1 MSILVLT
8 SIIASLFL
16 VIGIAEPLA
25 ARLKLPFSVLLAA
38 LGVLIGAGA
47 SWFLRTPVTD
57 VLNPV
62 SEAILSLPIRSGVFL
77 YVFLPILIFQATL
90 GMHARR
96 MLDDVVP
103 ILVLAVVAVLLAT
116 LSVGYALH
124 WVSGLP
130 LMVCLLVG
138 AIISTTDPSA
148 VVSIFRS
155 ISAPQRL
162 ARIVEGESLLN
173 DAAAIALFSVFIG
186 FVMRGVPDP
195 DVIDAIVQFPW
206 LLLGGGA
213 VGWIMARMAVTLMG
227 WLAPYD
233 NAQISVSIALPPL
246 AFIAAGQLV
255 NASGVVAVV
264 AAGLTLNLMG
274 PKRLAPTAWA
284 NLREVWDLLAHYSGA
299 FIFVLAALLIPRLLG
314 ELRLSDLGLMAVVA
328 VAAIGSR
335 MGVLFGLLP
344 ALTALRASPAIEV
357 RYRLAILWGGLRGAV
372 TLALALAVTENALVT
387 PEVRRLVG
395 ILATGFTLFTLIVQG
410 TTLRLVIRR
419 LGLDRLSPLDAA
431 LAKQVIA
438 TALQSVR
445 SDVAEITQSY
455 GLSHDVV
462 RSEAKVFAKRVDI
475 AVAAAEDG
483 ATLQDR
489 DRITLG
495 LVALAGAERD
505 MIMERFRNRDISQE
519 VAETAL
525 AEADRLIEMTRSGGR
540 TGYRRAGRAFL
551 GNGRAMSLAIRLY
564 SRARISGLL
573 SRLVSERF
581 EILLM
586 QRLTLKDLHAFIDG
600 RIRRI
605 HGRRV
610 ADLLHDLLNRRAEE
624 VEQAI
629 EGLRLQFPGYA
640 EELERRLIRRKTIR
654 FEQREYDALMEE
666 GLVGEEL
673 HAQLSAEVQSRR
685 TALEGRTPLDLA
697 VQKQELVRQLPMLAA
712 LDETTRRRLSRAL
725 KTQFV
730 APGDIVIRRN
740 EAPRSVYFI
749 ASGAVELN
757 TAGQKL
763 RMGRGEMF
771 GQFSVLARRPRR
783 TEVRA
788 ITHGVLLALDE
799 AAFRKLME
807 RSPALRASV
816 RRSAEER
823 GLTAETMDGL
833 GLSEPRSASGG
844 QGRTGEPSVAPG
856 A

>member
-1 MSILVLT
+1 MSIVALT
-8 SIIASLFL
+8 SIVASLFL
-16 VIGIAEPLA
+16 VVGIAEPLA
-25 ARLKLPFSVLLAA
+25 ARLRLPFSVVLAA
-38 LGVLIGAGA
+38 VGLLIGLSAA
-47 SWFLRTPVTD
+47 WFLRTPVTD

-62 SEAILSLPIRSGVFL
+62 SEAILNLPIRSGIFL
-77 YVFLPILIFQATL
+77 YIFLPVLIFQATL
-90 GMHARR
+90 GMHVRR

-124 WVSGLP
+124 WTSSLP
-130 LMVCLLVG
+130 LMACLLVG

-148 VVSIFRS
+148 VVSIFRN

-195 DVIDAIVQFPW
+195 DIVGAIWGFPW
-206 LLLGGGA
+206 LLVGGGI
-213 VGWIMARMAVTLMG
+213 VGWTMARVAVTLMG
-227 WLAPYD
+227 WLTPHD

-246 AFIAAGQLV
+246 AFIVTEQLAG
-255 NASGVVAVV
+255 ASGVVAVV
-264 AAGLTLNLMG
+264 IAGLTLNLMG

-284 NLREVWDLLAHYSGA
+284 NLREVWDLLAHWSGA
-299 FIFVLAALLIPRLLG
+299 FIFILAALLIPRLLG
-314 ELRLSDLGLMAVVA
+314 ELRLSDLGLMAVVTA
-328 VAAIGSR
+328 AAIGSR
-335 MGVLFGLLP
+335 MMVLFGLLP
-344 ALTALRASPAIEV
+344 ALTILGASPTIEV

-372 TLALALAVTENALVT
+372 TLALALSVTENVLVA

-410 TTLRLVIRR
+410 MTLRPVIRL

-445 SDVAEITQSY
+445 ADVAEITGSY
-455 GLSHDVV
+455 GLSHDVI
-462 RSEAKVFAKRVDI
+462 RSEAKVFGERLNRAI
-475 AVAAAEDG
+475 AAAEDNT
-483 ATLQDR
+483 ALHDR

-495 LVALAGAERD
+495 LLALAGAERD
-505 MIMERFRNRDISQE
+505 LIMERFRNRDISNQ

-525 AEADRLIEMTRSGGR
+525 VEADRLIEMTRSGGR
-540 TGYRRAGRAFL
+540 SGYRSGGRAFL
-551 GNGRAMSLAIRLY
+551 GSRRAMSLAIRLH
-564 SRARISGLL
+564 SWGRLSGLL

-586 QRLTLKDLHAFIDG
+586 QRLTLRDLHAFIDA

-610 ADLLHDLLNRRAEE
+610 ADLLHDLLNRRGEE
-624 VEQAI
+624 VEQAL

-640 EELERRLIRRKTIR
+640 EELERRLIRRKALR
-654 FEQREYDALMEE
+654 LEQREYDALMEE
-666 GLVGEEL
+666 GLIGEEL
-673 HAQLSAEVQSRR
+673 HARLSAEVQSRR

-697 VQKQELVRQLPMLAA
+697 VQKEELVRQLPILAA
-712 LDETTRRRLSRAL
+712 LDERTRRRLSRAL
-725 KTQFV
+725 KTQFA
-730 APGDIVIRRN
+730 APGDVIIRRN
-740 EAPRSVYFI
+740 EPPSSVYFI

-763 RMGRGEMF
+763 RLGRGEMF

-788 ITHGVLLALDE
+788 ITHGVLLVLDE
-799 AAFRKLME
+799 AAFRRLME
-807 RSPALRASV
+807 RSPVLRSAV
-816 RRSAEER
+816 RLSAEER
-823 GLTAETMDGL
+823 GLTFESMEGL
-833 GLSEPRSASGG
+833 GLGG
-844 QGRTGEPSVAPG
+844 PT
-856 A
+856 

>member
-1 MSILVLT
+1 MSIVVLT
-8 SIIASLFL
+8 SIVASLF
-16 VIGIAEPLA
+16 VIVGVAEPLA
-25 ARLKLPFSVLLAA
+25 ARLRLPFSVMLAA
-38 LGVLIGAGA
+38 IGVLIGAGA
-47 SWFLRTPVTD
+47 AWFLRTPVTD

-62 SEAILSLPIRSGVFL
+62 SEAILSLPIRSGIFL
-77 YVFLPILIFQATL
+77 YIFLPVLIFQATL

-103 ILVLAVVAVLLAT
+103 ILVLAIVAVLLAT

-124 WVSGLP
+124 WASSLP

-148 VVSIFRS
+148 VVSIFRN

-195 DVIDAIVQFPW
+195 DLLGAISSFPW
-206 LLLGGGA
+206 LLLGGGVA
-213 VGWIMARMAVTLMG
+213 GWAMARVAVTLMG

-246 AFIAAGQLV
+246 AFIVTEQLV
-255 NASGVVAVV
+255 YASGVAAVV
-264 AAGLTLNLMG
+264 AAGLTLNLLG

-314 ELRLSDLGLMAVVA
+314 ELRLSDLGLIAVVT

-335 MGVLFGLLP
+335 AVVLFGLLP
-344 ALTALRASPAIEV
+344 GLSALGASPPIET

-372 TLALALAVTENALVT
+372 TLALALSVTESVLVP

-410 TTLRLVIRR
+410 TTLRRVIRLLR
-419 LGLDRLSPLDAA
+419 LDRLSPLDAA

-445 SDVAEITQSY
+445 ANVAEITESY
-455 GLSHDVV
+455 GLNHDVV
-462 RSEAKVFAKRVDI
+462 RSEAKVFAERLDRAI
-475 AVAAAEDG
+475 AAAEDG
-483 ATLQDR
+483 TTLHDR

-495 LVALAGAERD
+495 LLALAGAERD
-505 MIMERFRNRDISQE
+505 MIVERFRNRDISHA

-551 GNGRAMSLAIRLY
+551 GNRRAMSLAIRLH
-564 SRARISGLL
+564 SQGRISGLL
-573 SRLVSERF
+573 SWLVSERF

-586 QRLTLKDLHAFIDG
+586 QRLTLRDLHAFIDG

-610 ADLLHDLLNRRAEE
+610 ADLLHDLLNRRGEE
-624 VEQAI
+624 VEQAL

-640 EELERRLIRRKTIR
+640 EELERRLIRRKALR
-654 FEQREYDALMEE
+654 FEQREYDALRGE
-666 GLVGEEL
+666 GLIGEEL
-673 HAQLSAEVQSRR
+673 HAQLAAEVQSRR
-685 TALEGRTPLDLA
+685 AALEGRTPLDLA
-697 VQKQELVRQLPMLAA
+697 VQKEELVRQFPIFAG
-712 LDETTRRRLSRAL
+712 LDDRTRRRLSRAL
-725 KTQFV
+725 KTHFA
-730 APGDIVIRRN
+730 APGDLIIRRN
-740 EAPRSVYFI
+740 EPPTSVYFI
-749 ASGAVELN
+749 ASGAVEMN

-763 RMGRGEMF
+763 RLGRGEMF

-788 ITHGVLLALDE
+788 ITHGVLLVLDE
-799 AAFRKLME
+799 GVFRRLMG
-807 RSPALRASV
+807 RSPALRTAV
-816 RRSAEER
+816 RVSAEER
-823 GLTAETMDGL
+823 GLTLETLKGL
-833 GLSEPRSASGG
+833 GL
-844 QGRTGEPSVAPG
+844 GEPT
-856 A
+856 